1 MEDERYLRRT
11 EVEALT
17 GLSRASIYRMMAE
30 GRFVRP
36 YRLGKQ
42 AVRWRNSEVRNWL
55 DSRPQAHGGWLLS
68 RLFRA
73 TGKFRQRG

>member
-1 MEDERYLRRT
+1 MNDDRYIRRP

-36 YRLGKQ
+36 YRIGKN
-42 AVRWRNSEVRNWL
+42 AVRWRYTDIRDWL
-55 DSRPQAHGGWLLS
+55 AQRPQTDGGWPLAAALHHS
-68 RLFRA
+68 F
-73 TGKFRQRG
+73 